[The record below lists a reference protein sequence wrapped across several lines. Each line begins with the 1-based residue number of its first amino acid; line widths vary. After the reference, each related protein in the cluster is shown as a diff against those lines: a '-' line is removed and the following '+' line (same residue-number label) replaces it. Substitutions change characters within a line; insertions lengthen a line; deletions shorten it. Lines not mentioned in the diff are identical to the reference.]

1 MSIISKLFFLI
12 AIICNLSAN
21 GQAVSEQVMN
31 EVVNNFTA
39 ENFPGGARKIRSVIP
54 YRYDNLNT
62 LNLYELEPEG
72 WILLSTDI
80 RAEPVIGFSFSGQ
93 FKKPDENA
101 NDPMYNWFNL
111 YQRQIKQ
118 IITNDL
124 LKEQSGWRATQ
135 KSEISNAAVASTIKV
150 KPFMAVNW
158 GQGAYWNQFCP
169 SDMNGP
175 GDHVYVGCVAVS
187 MAQAMSVF
195 KTPVKGQGSNNYQ
208 DPKYGTQFVNFGD
221 TYYHWDSM
229 SVSRA
234 DQYNSLLLYHCAV
247 AVNMN
252 FGTDGSGT
260 QTINAAS
267 ALWNYFS
274 FSHNLQYRHRTGT
287 DQAWQDI
294 LNAELLK
301 GRPIIYAGDADDGNP
316 GHAFNIDG
324 VINSS
329 YFHINWGW
337 SGDNNGYYTLDALN
351 AGSTNFN
358 KNQAAIIGIHP
369 FYYPTDIVLS
379 DTIIKEYQPIGT
391 TVGIVNVIDEAT
403 DNSYVL
409 KLYCDSVNTG
419 TEWVNKY
426 YLDGDSLKTGRIF
439 TYTDN
444 RIDSVS
450 ISVKDQF
457 NNLLLKKILLKVGD
471 SPTGVYLPEEDPND
485 YFTLYPNPATDY
497 IFFNKKAKIE
507 IISVRIF
514 SISGTLV
521 QKIID
526 PDIQNGIQISTL
538 KEGIYILE
546 AELKNHSL
554 IRKRFIRN

>member
-1 MSIISKLFFLI
+1 MSIISKILFLI
-12 AIICNLSAN
+12 AIICNLSAS
-21 GQAVSEQVMN
+21 GQAVSEQVLN
-31 EVVNNFTA
+31 EVANNFVI

-54 YRYDNLNT
+54 IMYDSLKA
-62 LNLYELEPEG
+62 LNLFELEPEG
-72 WILLSTDI
+72 WILLSADI
-80 RAEPVIGFSFSGQ
+80 KVEPVIGFSFTGQ
-93 FKKPDENA
+93 FKKPFENV
-101 NDPMYNWFNL
+101 NDPMYIWFNL
-111 YQRQIKQ
+111 YQREIKQ
-118 IITNDL
+118 ITTNES
-124 LKEQSGWRATQ
+124 LKAHDDWGKALRSVVSKGTVAT
-135 KSEISNAAVASTIKV
+135 AVKV
-150 KPFMAVNW
+150 KPFMKVNW
-158 GQGAYWNQFCP
+158 GQGKNWNQFCP
-169 SDMNGP
+169 SDLDGP
-175 GDHVYVGCVAVS
+175 GGHVYVGCVAVS

-195 KTPVKGQGSNNYQ
+195 KIPVKGQGYNNYL
-208 DPKYGTQFVNFGD
+208 DPKYGTQYVNFGN

-229 SVSRA
+229 SDSVV
-234 DQYNSLLLYHCAV
+234 DQFNSLLLYHCAV

-252 FGTDGSGT
+252 FGSDGSAA

-267 ALWNYFS
+267 ALRNYFS
-274 FSHNLQYRHRTGT
+274 FSHNILYKNRTGT
-287 DQAWQDI
+287 DKAWQDM

-301 GRPIIYAGDADDGNP
+301 SRPIVYAGDAGDGNP

-324 VINSS
+324 VINNS

-337 SGDNNGYYTLDALN
+337 SGNNNGYYTLDALN
-351 AGSTNFN
+351 DGSTNFN

-426 YLDGDSLKTGRIF
+426 YLDGDSLKTGRVF
-439 TYTDN
+439 THTDN

-457 NNLLLKKILLKVGD
+457 NNSLLKKILLKVGD
-471 SPTGVYLPEEDPND
+471 SPTGLYLPEADPND

-497 IFFNKKAKIE
+497 IFFNKKAQID

-521 QKIID
+521 QKINN
-526 PDIQNGIQISTL
+526 PDTQNGIQISAL
-538 KEGIYILE
+538 KEGFYLLE
-546 AELKNHSL
+546 AELKNHNL